1 MKLKIFG
8 KLTDIFTTDEYNFSL
23 ENIKSIAELK
33 LMLEKEFPKLK
44 ETTYLVAVNGT
55 KAENTQAAQQMIY
68 HRAKCNSAAR
78 AGFYNAEMEK

>member
-23 ENIKSIAELK
+23 ESIKSVAELK

-44 ETTYLVAVNGT
+44 ETTYLVAVDGA
-55 KAENTQAAQQMIY
+55 KAENIQAISNESEIALLPPY
-68 HRAKCNSAAR
+68 S
-78 AGFYNAEMEK
+78 GG

>member
-55 KAENTQAAQQMIY
+55 KAENTQAISNVSEIALLPPY
-68 HRAKCNSAAR
+68 S
-78 AGFYNAEMEK
+78 GG